1 VASIAP
7 PREVPIVAAV
17 HSLRSR
23 LFVLWLLSLAASLA
37 VGVLLVGLYRQSAA
51 VRLSGAEQTVAAA
64 CDAIAERYGYYAAGW
79 AGPPSGQPD
88 AAFRA
93 DLATVVDFA
102 LSPYPGI
109 AGGIWQ
115 PGAGALASTAVLS
128 EQLRGAI
135 ATLAAQ
141 VSSDDEAAVQQ
152 LSADGAT
159 LVLQAC
165 PLRGPVPA
173 LAAFT
178 LARVEAA
185 PAAGPL
191 RLGLGILL
199 VLVLAITGLL
209 TWLVAAWSRRI
220 GAIETALA
228 RHAGG
233 PLPQLRAT
241 GEREL
246 DRIVSALNLAGE
258 RLEAERR
265 RSEALAARVA
275 LAERLAALGRVAA
288 GVAHEIR
295 NPIAAMRLKAE
306 NALAGDDAR
315 RRAALD
321 AILAQIA
328 RLDRLLTELLAMT
341 QPREPAP
348 APTDLTGL
356 LEACAADHH
365 AAGVTLHVEADAGTA
380 RIDAGI
386 VRRVLDVLVDNAVY
400 HTPPG
405 GVVMLGATRAGDTL
419 RITVVD
425 TGPGVYQDLR
435 HTLFEPFVSGRPE
448 GTGLGLAIARELAE
462 AHGGRL
468 SLSDPGG
475 DAPGVGAPGV
485 GAPGRGATFTLEIP
499 CPLS

>member
-1 VASIAP
+1 M
-7 PREVPIVAAV
+7 
-17 HSLRSR
+17 
-23 LFVLWLLSLAASLA
+23 LWLLSLAASLA

-51 VRLSGAEQTVAAA
+51 VRLSGAEQTVAEA

-93 DLATVVDFA
+93 DLTTVVDFA

-115 PGAGALASTAVLS
+115 PDAGALASTAVLS
-128 EQLRGAI
+128 EQLRSAI
-135 ATLAAQ
+135 GTLVSQ
-141 VSSDDEAAVQQ
+141 VSADDEPAVQQ
-152 LSADGAT
+152 LAAGGAT

-178 LARVEAA
+178 LARIEAA
-185 PAAGPL
+185 PTAGPL

-233 PLPQLRAT
+233 PLPHLAAT

-265 RSEALAARVA
+265 RTEELSGRVA

-295 NPIAAMRLKAE
+295 NPLAAMRLKAE
-306 NALAGDDAR
+306 NALAGDDGR

-328 RLDRLLTELLAMT
+328 RLDRLLAELLTMT
-341 QPREPAP
+341 QPREAAP
-348 APTDLTGL
+348 AAADLTGL
-356 LEACAADHH
+356 LEACAADHR
-365 AAGVTLHVEADAGTA
+365 AAGIAIRVKADAGTA
-380 RIDAGI
+380 RLDAGI
-386 VRRVLDVLVDNAVY
+386 VRRVLDALLENAVR
-400 HTPPG
+400 HTPPD
-405 GVVMLGATRAGDTL
+405 GAITLRAERDGESL
-419 RITVVD
+419 RITISD
-425 TGPGVYQDLR
+425 TGPGVPPELR
-435 HTLFEPFVSGRPE
+435 DTLFEPFVSGRPE

-468 SLSDPGG
+468 TLADPGG
-475 DAPGVGAPGV
+475 DAPGH
-485 GAPGRGATFTLEIP
+485 GATFMLDLP
-499 CPLS
+499 CPPS